1 MKNSIPPIPAGFLFT
16 GKDFAN
22 VLLYRQ
28 RIFIMTQSNDII
40 LTGIRPTGPLHIGH
54 MVGALIPNIEIQ
66 NAGGYKKMY
75 AMIADAQGLTDNF
88 DNPERVRENVMEV
101 ALDML
106 ATGYNPEKTTIFI
119 QSEISELTELTFYYM
134 NLVTIARL
142 QRNPTVKT
150 EIAQKEKFNGGVPV
164 GFFTYPISQSADITA
179 FGANIVPVGDDQLPM
194 LEQAAEIVHKFNSI
208 YGDTL
213 IMPRAVVPKTKS
225 AARLPGIDG
234 NAKMSKSLNNG
245 IYLKDSADEIAAK
258 VKSMYTDPNH
268 IRVEDPGNTTENPVF
283 IYLSVFARPEHFAAF
298 LPEYKDYNELAAHY
312 ERGGLGDVKVKKFLN
327 AVMQETLR
335 PIRERREAL
344 ARDPAAVME
353 ILRRGTMD
361 ARAAAADTLARVKR
375 AMKLNYFD

>member
-1 MKNSIPPIPAGFLFT
+1 
-16 GKDFAN
+16 
-22 VLLYRQ
+22 
-28 RIFIMTQSNDII
+28 MTQSNDII

-234 NAKMSKSLNNG
+234 NAKMGKSLNNG

-361 ARAAAADTLARVKR
+361 ARAAAVDTLARVKR

>member
-1 MKNSIPPIPAGFLFT
+1 MA
-16 GKDFAN
+16 
-22 VLLYRQ
+22 
-28 RIFIMTQSNDII
+28 QSNDII
-40 LTGIRPTGPLHIGH
+40 LTGIRPTGSLHIGH

-164 GFFTYPISQSADITA
+164 GFFTYPISQAADITA

-335 PIRERREAL
+335 PIRERREEL
-344 ARDPAAVME
+344 ARDPASVME

>member
-1 MKNSIPPIPAGFLFT
+1 MA
-16 GKDFAN
+16 
-22 VLLYRQ
+22 
-28 RIFIMTQSNDII
+28 QSNDII
-40 LTGIRPTGPLHIGH
+40 LTGIRPTGSLHIGH

-164 GFFTYPISQSADITA
+164 GFFTYPISQAADITA

-234 NAKMSKSLNNG
+234 NAKMGKSLNNG

-298 LPEYKDYNELAAHY
+298 LPEYKNYNELAAHY

-344 ARDPAAVME
+344 ARDPASVME

>member
-1 MKNSIPPIPAGFLFT
+1 MS
-16 GKDFAN
+16 
-22 VLLYRQ
+22 
-28 RIFIMTQSNDII
+28 QSNDII

-106 ATGYNPEKTTIFI
+106 ATGCNPEKTTIFI

-234 NAKMSKSLNNG
+234 NAKMGKSLNNG

-335 PIRERREAL
+335 PIRERREVL

-353 ILRRGTMD
+353 ILRRGTID

>member
-1 MKNSIPPIPAGFLFT
+1 MA
-16 GKDFAN
+16 
-22 VLLYRQ
+22 
-28 RIFIMTQSNDII
+28 QSNDII
-40 LTGIRPTGPLHIGH
+40 LTGIRPTGSLHIGH

-88 DNPERVRENVMEV
+88 DNPERVRKNVMEV

-164 GFFTYPISQSADITA
+164 GFFTYPISQAADITA

-234 NAKMSKSLNNG
+234 NAKMGKSLNNG

-344 ARDPAAVME
+344 ARDPASVME

>member
-1 MKNSIPPIPAGFLFT
+1 MS
-16 GKDFAN
+16 
-22 VLLYRQ
+22 
-28 RIFIMTQSNDII
+28 QSNDII
-40 LTGIRPTGPLHIGH
+40 LTGVRPTGPLHIGH

-88 DNPERVRENVMEV
+88 DNPERVRENVMEI

-106 ATGYNPEKTTIFI
+106 ATGYNPEKTTMFI
-119 QSEISELTELTFYYM
+119 QSEVSELTELTFYYM
-134 NLVTIARL
+134 NLVTVARL

-164 GFFTYPISQSADITA
+164 GFFTYPISQAADITA

-234 NAKMSKSLNNG
+234 NAKMGKSLNNG

-344 ARDPAAVME
+344 ARDTASVME
-353 ILRRGTMD
+353 ILRRGTVD
-361 ARAAAADTLARVKR
+361 ARNAAAETVKRVKR